1 MKALR
6 HIRITRSAG
15 KSIKLGLQYF
25 IAKKKYYV
33 KKLELDNSIVDRSE
47 FL

>member
-6 HIRITRSAG
+6 HIRVTRSAG

-25 IAKKKYYV
+25 IAKKKYYL
-33 KKLELDNSIVDRSE
+33 KKLELDLSVIDRSE